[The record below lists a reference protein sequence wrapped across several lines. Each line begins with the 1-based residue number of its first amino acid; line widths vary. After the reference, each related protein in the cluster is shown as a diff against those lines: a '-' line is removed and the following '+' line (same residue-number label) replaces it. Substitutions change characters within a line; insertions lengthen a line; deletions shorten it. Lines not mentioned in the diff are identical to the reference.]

1 MNIGRYT
8 ARAALRHV
16 ARAVLVVVVFSVSTA
31 FSAGEGD
38 PMPEMKLMDVSTD
51 TEVVVAE
58 ALSGSV
64 GAIAYM
70 QTSCAACRKEL
81 IALKE
86 ISAKYP
92 SLKIIAVSV
101 DSGNPARVK
110 RYKDHFGFEFSFL
123 HDPGFQTPEL
133 FGFSFTPALV
143 LVDKTGK
150 IAHLKG
156 GYRPG
161 DEVDLEQKIL
171 ALSGQ

>member
-1 MNIGRYT
+1 MW
-8 ARAALRHV
+8 A
-16 ARAVLVVVVFSVSTA
+16 
-31 FSAGEGD
+31 AGEGD
-38 PMPEMKLMDVSTD
+38 PVPEMTLVDVSTGA
-51 TEVVVAE
+51 EVVVAE
-58 ALSGSV
+58 AISGSV
-64 GAIAYM
+64 GAVVYM

-86 ISAKYP
+86 LSAKYP
-92 SLKIIAVSV
+92 DRKIVAISV

-110 RYKDHFGFEFSFL
+110 RYKDHFGFEFPFL
-123 HDPGFQTPEL
+123 HDPGFQTPDL

-150 IAHLKG
+150 IAQLKG

-161 DEVDLEQKIL
+161 DEVALEEKIL